1 MRTRSLSVAVL
12 ILLLVPAAGY
22 ADTEH
27 LVLPGETLT
36 SVAATDGLTVSSVA
50 AANHISVTAELI
62 AGELIEIPPL
72 TPATSA
78 LQSGA
83 LTTGGTATSGATT
96 TAATTTTAA
105 ATSGVTT
112 TTTATAATPTAATT
126 TTTTATATSGAVQPA
141 QVITTTKLKPAKAAP
156 HPTLERVDA
165 QEIATVAASNNVP
178 VDLAEA
184 IAWQESGWNNDE
196 LSASGAVGVMQIT
209 PSTWRWIDQYL
220 TPGDPLNGRSAVD
233 NVRAGVLLLHQLLT
247 VTGTQRR
254 TIEAYYQGLASI
266 EQDGVYSQTKRYA
279 ADVLAIERQLA
290 A

>member
-1 MRTRSLSVAVL
+1 MRIRSLSVAVL
-12 ILLLVPAAGY
+12 ILLLLPAAGY

-27 LVLPGETLT
+27 QVLPGETLT
-36 SVAATDGLTVSSVA
+36 SVAATDGLTVSAVA
-50 AANHISVTAELI
+50 AANHISVTTELI

-83 LTTGGTATSGATT
+83 STTGGTATAG
-96 TAATTTTAA
+96 
-105 ATSGVTT
+105 TT
-112 TTTATAATPTAATT
+112 TTTATTNTAT
-126 TTTTATATSGAVQPA
+126 TTTTATATSSAVQPA
-141 QVITTTKLKPAKAAP
+141 QVITTTKLKPAKPAP

-196 LSASGAVGVMQIT
+196 RSASGAVGVMQIT

-233 NVRAGVLLLHQLLT
+233 NVRAGVLLLRQLLT

-254 TIEAYYQGLASI
+254 TIEAYYQGLASV
-266 EQDGVYSQTKRYA
+266 EQNGVYPDTKQYA